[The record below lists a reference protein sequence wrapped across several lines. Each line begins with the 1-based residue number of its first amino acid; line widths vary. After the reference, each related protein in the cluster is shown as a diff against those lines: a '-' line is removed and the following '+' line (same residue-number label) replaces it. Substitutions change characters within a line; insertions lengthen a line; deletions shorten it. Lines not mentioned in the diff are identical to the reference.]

1 MSATLQTPHTAHGF
15 AGRTLFAVR
24 HLTIEQ
30 QMEEIS
36 ARITD
41 GEYDGVPTIEL
52 NVLRN
57 VWQLLFNR
65 LYGFTTVH

>member
-1 MSATLQTPHTAHGF
+1 MRTATEPPQASHGY
-15 AGRTLFAVR
+15 AGRTLAAVR

-65 LYGFTTVH
+65 LYRFTTVH